1 MSVRLSVL
9 AATALGLSACD
20 ASVLQPQTRQ
30 AACCCAQC
38 PMPAQ
43 TPAATP
49 AKPAGPT
56 RIAEADGGGERAVV
70 TRTVHHGQPAGRV
83 HASTDYYRYESAE
96 EGLAGGRFGGRYGAR
111 GRGGVVVSV
120 EETETASSSYSY
132 SESSS
137 GYAYGSPSGGYAY
150 GSASG
155 GAHTGGGV
163 YAYGPGG
170 ARVSSDPPHHPGYR
184 LAGVDQNG
192 YLTWPGKVED

>member
-9 AATALGLSACD
+9 AAAALCLSACD

-30 AACCCAQC
+30 AACCCTQC
-38 PMPAQ
+38 PLPAQ

-49 AKPAGPT
+49 GKPAKPSRT
-56 RIAEADGGGERAVV
+56 AEADGGGERAVV
-70 TRTVHHGQPAGRV
+70 TRTVYRGRPV
-83 HASTDYYRYESAE
+83 TRVRGTTGYSRYESSE
-96 EGLAGGRFGGRYGAR
+96 EGLVGGRYGGRYGAR

-137 GYAYGSPSGGYAY
+137 GYAYGSTSGGYAY
-150 GSASG
+150 GSTSG
-155 GAHTGGGV
+155 GAYAGGGA
-163 YAYGPGG
+163 YGYGPGG

>member
-9 AATALGLSACD
+9 AAAALCLSACD
-20 ASVLQPQTRQ
+20 ASVLQPQSRQ

-49 AKPAGPT
+49 AGPAKPT
-56 RIAEADGGGERAVV
+56 RTAETDGGGERAVV
-70 TRTVHHGQPAGRV
+70 TRTTYRGRPAGRV
-83 HASTDYYRYESAE
+83 RGTASYYRYESSE
-96 EGLAGGRFGGRYGAR
+96 EGLAGARYGGRYGAH

-137 GYAYGSPSGGYAY
+137 GYAYGSTSGGYAY

-155 GAHTGGGV
+155 GAYG
-163 YAYGPGG
+163 YGPGG